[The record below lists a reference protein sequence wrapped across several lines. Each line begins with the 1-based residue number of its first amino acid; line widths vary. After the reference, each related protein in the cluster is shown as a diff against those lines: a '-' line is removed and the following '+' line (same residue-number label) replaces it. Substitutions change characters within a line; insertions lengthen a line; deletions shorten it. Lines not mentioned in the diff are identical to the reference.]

1 MSFIVICL
9 SSLLVSA
16 LTLFSGFGLGTLLMP
31 AFALFFPV
39 EMAVA
44 ATAVVHGANNIF
56 KISLVGKHADRSLVI
71 RFGLPA
77 ILTAFAGAT
86 ALGYVSHF
94 DEVARYSIGAQ
105 TAVIT
110 PIKLTMG
117 LLMLVFALFELLPF
131 LRDLKFDRKYL
142 LLGGILSGFFGGFSG
157 HQGAL
162 RSAFLAKVG
171 ISAQAFVGT
180 NAAIGFMVDMAR
192 IATYASLFL
201 LAGAT
206 SPIGSDQWPLILS
219 GILAAFIGVVIGKR
233 FLHKVTMQ
241 AIQTLTGLLLRLSS
255 FSPIWFLMTVT
266 SSTSR

>member
-9 SSLLVSA
+9 SAMLVSA
-16 LTLFSGFGLGTLLMP
+16 LTLYSGFGLGTLLMP

-39 EMAVA
+39 EVAVA

-56 KISLVGKHADRSLVI
+56 KISLVGKHSDRELVF

-77 ILTAFAGAT
+77 IIAALAGAA

-94 DEVARYSIGAQ
+94 GEIARYSIGSRM
-105 TAVIT
+105 AVVT

-117 LLMLVFALFELLPF
+117 LLMLVFACFELLPR
-131 LRDLKFDRKYL
+131 LRQLEFDRKYL
-142 LLGGILSGFFGGFSG
+142 FLGGILSGFFGGFSG

-171 ISAQAFVGT
+171 ITTQAFVGT

-192 IATYASLFL
+192 ITIYATWFF
-201 LAGAT
+201 LAGTT
-206 SPIGSDQWPLILS
+206 SSIGADQWPLILS
-219 GILAAFIGVVIGKR
+219 GMLAAFAGVVIGKR
-233 FLHKVTMQ
+233 YLHKVTMSTIQ
-241 AIQTLTGLLLRLSS
+241 AITGGM
-255 FSPIWFLMTVT
+255 LMWIAVALI
-266 SSTSR
+266 SGVI

>member
-1 MSFIVICL
+1 MSYIVICI
-9 SSLLVSA
+9 SALLVSA

-56 KISLVGKHADRSLVI
+56 KIGIVGKHADRTLVI

-77 ILTAFAGAT
+77 ILAAFAGAA

-94 DEVARYSIGAQ
+94 DEVVRYSVGAR

-117 LLMLVFALFELLPF
+117 LLMLIFALFELLPR
-131 LRDLKFDRKYL
+131 LRDLKFDRKHL
-142 LLGGILSGFFGGFSG
+142 FLGGVLSGFFGGFSG

-162 RSAFLAKVG
+162 RAAFLAKVG
-171 ISAQAFVGT
+171 ISTQAFVGT

-192 IATYASLFL
+192 IGTYAFMFF

-206 SPIGSDQWPLILS
+206 SPIGSGQWPLIGA
-219 GILAAFIGVVIGKR
+219 GILAAFTGVVIGKR
-233 FLHKVTMQ
+233 FLHKVTMKT
-241 AIQTLTGLLLRLSS
+241 IQTLTGILLLL
-255 FSPIWFLMTVT
+255 IAVALGAGII
-266 SSTSR
+266 

>member
-1 MSFIVICL
+1 MSYIVICL
-9 SSLLVSA
+9 SALLVSG

-39 EMAVA
+39 EVAVA

-56 KISLVGKHADRSLVI
+56 KISLVGKHADKALVV

-77 ILTAFAGAT
+77 IIAALAGAT

-94 DEVARYSIGAQ
+94 EEIIRYSIG
-105 TAVIT
+105 TRMAVIT

-117 LLMLVFALFELLPF
+117 LLMLVFAMFELLPR
-131 LRDLKFDRKYL
+131 LQELKFDRKYL
-142 LLGGILSGFFGGFSG
+142 FLGGILSGFFGGFSG

-171 ISAQAFVGT
+171 ISTQSFVGT

-192 IATYASLFL
+192 IATYVSLFF
-201 LAGAT
+201 LAKAT
-206 SPIGSDQWPLILS
+206 SPIGLDQWPLILA
-219 GILAAFIGVVIGKR
+219 GILAAFTGVVIGKR
-233 FLHKVTMQ
+233 FLHKITMKT
-241 AIQTLTGLLLRLSS
+241 IQTITGMLLLIIAITLGAG
-255 FSPIWFLMTVT
+255 II
-266 SSTSR
+266 